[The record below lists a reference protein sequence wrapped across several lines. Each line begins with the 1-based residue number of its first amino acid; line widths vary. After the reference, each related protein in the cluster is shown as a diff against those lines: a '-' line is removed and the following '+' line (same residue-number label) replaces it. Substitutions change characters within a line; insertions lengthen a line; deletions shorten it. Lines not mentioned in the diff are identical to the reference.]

1 MRSAIVLLA
10 VGAVLSCL
18 GGASAVTLAQ
28 LQNTVT
34 AQARDIANLRQ
45 TIRNLET
52 RITAQGA
59 RATGINGRVNVLNTT
74 IISVNQKIKP
84 LLQIQPSLVQ
94 VPDLISDFNALQ
106 AAVQP
111 LIANRVALLALLT
124 LPANVTSLTTR
135 VTKLES
141 NSKTQN
147 DSLAALQLNVQPLL
161 DAAPNLLSLS
171 GSATSLLG
179 LADNSASLLSLAP
192 KANALLGLLTI
203 G

>member
-1 MRSAIVLLA
+1 M
-10 VGAVLSCL
+10 LSCL

-45 TIRNLET
+45 TIKNLET

-94 VPDLISDFNALQ
+94 VGMA
-106 AAVQP
+106 
-111 LIANRVALLALLT
+111 
-124 LPANVTSLTTR
+124 
-135 VTKLES
+135 
-141 NSKTQN
+141 
-147 DSLAALQLNVQPLL
+147 
-161 DAAPNLLSLS
+161 
-171 GSATSLLG
+171 
-179 LADNSASLLSLAP
+179 
-192 KANALLGLLTI
+192 
-203 G
+203 